1 MAASRYT
8 RKVPRPD
15 LLLVGALLHDIGK
28 GRLGITHKSVWVWSK
43 ILRRIWDSTPRT
55 SHILVQMVR
64 HHLLLPEVATGVTP
78 MIRP

>member
-8 RKVPRPD
+8 RKVSRPD

-28 GRLGITHKSVWVWSK
+28 GRPGITHKSVWVWSK

-55 SHILVQMVR
+55 RTSSSRWCVTTYCC
-64 HHLLLPEVATGVTP
+64 PKWPPGVTP